1 MRAFSCLQ
9 DKHEICRR
17 ASPVIVSQP
26 PGPLSRR
33 LWKMHTLSYV
43 VHTHSLREPAGG
55 GSGQT
60 KPREQSEAGGSYPHR
75 DATWGRPLEKLF
87 GSAGVCKAG
96 SWYRCQKLFFRDVQ
110 IWVLRRSLWVP
121 SSCFW
126 CVCVCVCVC
135 VVLKCTK
142 KVIRS
147 LRANPSFTP
156 HQQCDP
162 EQVLAYLWL
171 SLLDSKYIQFLEH
184 SDYSISVSYYS
195 PQGMLTLSVSIF

>member
-1 MRAFSCLQ
+1 MCNLQ
-9 DKHEICRR
+9 YSHNSAYRR
-17 ASPVIVSQP
+17 HLKIPFTNYHWSW
-26 PGPLSRR
+26 RCF
-33 LWKMHTLSYV
+33 
-43 VHTHSLREPAGG
+43 
-55 GSGQT
+55 
-60 KPREQSEAGGSYPHR
+60 SEA
-75 DATWGRPLEKLF
+75 
-87 GSAGVCKAG
+87 VG
-96 SWYRCQKLFFRDVQ
+96 SWFAKLESHFYKCFKMYLLCNEA
-110 IWVLRRSLWVP
+110 ISI
-121 SSCFW
+121 SSQTATLPLPCNN
-126 CVCVCVCVC
+126 